1 MMLILKSILETFLT
15 IVSIIYK
22 FTCPGGGIG
31 RHKGLK
37 IPRRQL
43 HAGSSP
49 ALGTKYRNKNMC

>member
-1 MMLILKSILETFLT
+1 MLYNINI
-15 IVSIIYK
+15 
-22 FTCPGGGIG
+22 TCPGGGIG

-49 ALGTKYRNKNMC
+49 APGTIGAHTL